1 MEIDMNRD
9 LERFKESVFLG
20 LSLRQLIY
28 SILALAVGA
37 VVVLLIYPYVGLTMS
52 AYIAVPVVA
61 PVALTGFYSYHG
73 MTFTEKMKL
82 KVRFMFRQPPLTY
95 VSTEDPS
102 EVDRLLEEEDAAQKL
117 SQKKKRGKKHNNK
130 KKEGS
135 DHGDV

>member
-37 VVVLLIYPYVGLTMS
+37 VVVLLVYPYVGLTMS

-73 MTFTEKMKL
+73 MSFTEKMKL
-82 KVRFMFRQPPLTY
+82 KIHFMFRHPPLTY
-95 VSTEDPS
+95 VSTEDPI
-102 EVDRLLEEEDAAQKL
+102 EIDRLVNEEEAAKKL
-117 SQKKKRGKKHNNK
+117 SQKKNRMKKHK
-130 KKEGS
+130 KQKKEGS

>member
-20 LSLRQLIY
+20 LSLRQLLY
-28 SILALAVGA
+28 SILSLAVGA
-37 VVVLLIYPYVGLTMS
+37 VVVLLIYPYIGLTMS

-61 PVALTGFYSYHG
+61 PIALTGFYSYHG

-82 KVRFMFRQPPLTY
+82 KLRFMLKQPPLTY

-102 EVDRLLEEEDAAQKL
+102 EIDRILNEEEAAVRLAQK
-117 SQKKKRGKKHNNK
+117 KNRGKKQK
-130 KKEGS
+130 KRKKEGTN
-135 DHGDV
+135 HGDV